1 MSKIGTKNVENE
13 TYIPF
18 NLPSIGQEEIEEV
31 VSTLKS
37 GWLTTGP
44 KTAQFERELAA
55 YVQAPHAL
63 AVNSATSAL
72 HLALAALGIGAG
84 DEVITTPLTFCAT
97 VNTIFHVGATPVLA
111 DIGADGNIGPES
123 IAERTPPRP
132 RATIPVP
139 LGGLPCDM
147 DAIWKLAR
155 RHALFVIEDA
165 AHAVGSHYR
174 G

>member
-63 AVNSATSAL
+63 AVTSATSAM
-72 HLALAALGIGAG
+72 HLALAALGIGPG

-97 VNTIFHVGATPVLA
+97 VNTILQVGATPVLC
-111 DIGADGNIGPES
+111 DVGIDGNLDTNLIPECLS
-123 IAERTPPRP
+123 EKT
-132 RATIPVP
+132 RAIIPVHM
-139 LGGLPCDM
+139 GGLPCKM
-147 DAIWKLAR
+147 NEIWSLAR
-155 RHALFVIEDA
+155 RRQLRVVED
-165 AHAVGSHYR
+165 
-174 G
+174 